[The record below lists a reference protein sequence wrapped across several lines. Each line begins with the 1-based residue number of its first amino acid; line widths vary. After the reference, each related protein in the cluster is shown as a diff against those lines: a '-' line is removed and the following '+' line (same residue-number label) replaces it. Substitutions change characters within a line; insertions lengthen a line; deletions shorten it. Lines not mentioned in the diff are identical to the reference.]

1 MKTMSTRAPRPALFS
16 RGVIATAVLVMATSA
31 HTSEPSFDC
40 AKAEGQVQQLVCS
53 DDGLAELDR
62 QLATAYQTALETL
75 PPDDVS
81 QTKAQQRGWI
91 KGRDECWKADEVSQ
105 CVTAAYR
112 TRIVELQIIA
122 GQLSAPTTVSL
133 NCDDSTEVPFF
144 AAFYNDTSPPAVVL
158 TRGPDQVIAFIAR
171 SGSGSRYTSDG
182 VEYWEHQGQASIDWF
197 GTKLVCAVAK

>member
-1 MKTMSTRAPRPALFS
+1 MKTISTRAPWPALFARS
-16 RGVIATAVLVMATSA
+16 AVATAALVLATSA
-31 HTSEPSFDC
+31 HTSEPTFDC
-40 AKAEGQVQQLVCS
+40 AKAEGQVQQLVCN

-62 QLATAYQTALETL
+62 QLATAYQAALETL

-81 QTKAQQRGWI
+81 RTKAQQRGWI
-91 KGRDECWKADEVSQ
+91 KGRDDCWKADEVTQ

-122 GQLSAPTTVSL
+122 GQLSAPNTVSL
-133 NCDDSTEVPFF
+133 YCDDSTGAPFF

-158 TRGPDQVIAFIAR
+158 TRGGDQVIAFIAR
-171 SGSGSRYTSDG
+171 SGSGARYTNDN

-197 GTKLVCAVAK
+197 GTKLVCAVGK